1 MKAQVLFALIPIA
14 VLAACNRSEAPTTSD
29 AAGAQPTT
37 TMPATPEAAT
47 AQADLKGASGSN
59 VQGTLRFTAADGGVT
74 ITGELTG
81 LPATTVHGFHIHE
94 TGDCSAPDAAS
105 AGGHFNPTGA
115 PHGDPLSTATHLGD
129 IPNVESN
136 SEGRAVVDASVTNAT
151 LRDGGAN
158 DLVGKAVIVH
168 AKPDDY
174 KTQPSGDSGDRIA
187 CGVVQ

>member
-1 MKAQVLFALIPIA
+1 MKAPTLLALIPLA

-29 AAGAQPTT
+29 AAAMQSASA
-37 TMPATPEAAT
+37 PAAAET
-47 AQADLKGASGSN
+47 ASAQADLKGASGSN
-59 VQGTLRFTAADGGVT
+59 VQGSLRFTASGSGVA

-81 LPATTVHGFHIHE
+81 LPPSTTHGFHIHE
-94 TGDCSAPDAAS
+94 TGDCSAPDATS
-105 AGGHFNPTGA
+105 AGAHFNPTGA

-129 IPNVESN
+129 IPNLESDA
-136 SEGRAVVDASVTNAT
+136 EGKVMVTATVTNAS

-187 CGVVQ
+187 CGVIQ